1 MTNNEVF
8 RSKSFDNAE
17 IFAVIFYAF
26 LTDKKRQRL
35 IAKLVVT
42 SLTHKRIE
50 MKFYFLREA
59 ILTSFVVEIYLK

>member
-1 MTNNEVF
+1 M
-8 RSKSFDNAE
+8 KL
-17 IFAVIFYAF
+17 FAVKVLIVLKSSQLSFILF
-26 LTDKKRQRL
+26 LPTKKRQRL

-50 MKFYFLREA
+50 MKFYFLREV